1 MNYKLI
7 AMDLDGTLNNDQ
19 KTIDPPT
26 RDALLAAQAAG
37 VRLLLASAR
46 PLPGLYK
53 DRDALELSAHGGL
66 LMAYNGG
73 AIVSA
78 APQGRLHH
86 PSMAGPPLN
95 SNLIVPSGLI
105 HSRSTV
111 FSQSVSS
118 NPVIRPSSWIT
129 PI

>member
-37 VRLLLASAR
+37 DRLLLASAR

-53 DRDALELSAHGGL
+53 ERDLLDLTRHHGL

-73 AIVSA
+73 TLCGRRHRG
-78 APQGRLHH
+78 APLFLSDGRRRR
-86 PSMAGPPLN
+86 PP
-95 SNLIVPSGLI
+95 GA
-105 HSRSTV
+105 R
-111 FSQSVSS
+111 
-118 NPVIRPSSWIT
+118 
-129 PI
+129 